1 MRLEIQNVSCGYHG
15 KAVVKGFSTSID
27 SGSVLCLLGP
37 NGIGKTTLFK
47 AVLRLNP
54 IITGKVVIDGR
65 DVQDFSD
72 IEFAKLVGYVPQSH
86 VPPFS
91 FKVVDVVAM
100 GRTAHLR
107 TFEMLGRH
115 DMEIAAECLDR
126 LEVGHLAKRA
136 YTELSGGERQLVLIA
151 RALAQQPRFIMM
163 DEPTSNL
170 DFGNQVRVLR
180 VIRRLAAD
188 GYAVVMTTH
197 SPDHVFQCNG
207 QVSLMTKDHQYL
219 HGSAA
224 EVLTPP
230 NLTRAY
236 DIDVAVFEAEYKGH
250 RHHCVQPIENIAPIP
265 ISEEEGN
272 RQ

>member
-1 MRLEIQNVSCGYHG
+1 M
-15 KAVVKGFSTSID
+15 
-27 SGSVLCLLGP
+27 
-37 NGIGKTTLFK
+37 
-47 AVLRLNP
+47 
-54 IITGKVVIDGR
+54 
-65 DVQDFSD
+65 
-72 IEFAKLVGYVPQSH
+72 
-86 VPPFS
+86 
-91 FKVVDVVAM
+91 
-100 GRTAHLR
+100 
-107 TFEMLGRH
+107 
-115 DMEIAAECLDR
+115 
-126 LEVGHLAKRA
+126 
-136 YTELSGGERQLVLIA
+136 
-151 RALAQQPRFIMM
+151 
-163 DEPTSNL
+163 
-170 DFGNQVRVLR
+170 RVLR

-230 NLTRAY
+230 NLKRAY

-250 RHHCVQPIENIAPIP
+250 RHHCVQPIEDIAPIP